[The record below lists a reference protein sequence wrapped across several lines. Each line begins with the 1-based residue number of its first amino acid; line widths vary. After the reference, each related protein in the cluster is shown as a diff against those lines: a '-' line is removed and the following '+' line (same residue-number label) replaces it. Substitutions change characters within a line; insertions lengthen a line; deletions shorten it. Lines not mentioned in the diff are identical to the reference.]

1 MSSSRLILS
10 PKPGFKCLHHG
21 GSHWAM
27 LRDVFAFSCAGFQA
41 VFFAQKHPA
50 GVIVSVSLN
59 GLSPDA
65 SRGRRLCT
73 CGAARSSRPGFVCVR
88 VEANHSES
96 SFSTRHDAAALK
108 SSELSPKKDGCK
120 SDSAGVQ
127 GPVPAPKTW
136 CWEAQTASFQCPAYL
151 HRDSTVTAMTG
162 NEMQGIIFGA
172 VQLSNRSSGGLGQ
185 IVSA

>member
-1 MSSSRLILS
+1 M
-10 PKPGFKCLHHG
+10 
-21 GSHWAM
+21 
-27 LRDVFAFSCAGFQA
+27 
-41 VFFAQKHPA
+41 
-50 GVIVSVSLN
+50 
-59 GLSPDA
+59 
-65 SRGRRLCT
+65 
-73 CGAARSSRPGFVCVR
+73 
-88 VEANHSES
+88 SES
-96 SFSTRHDAAALK
+96 RQTTARALSVPGTTPRPLK